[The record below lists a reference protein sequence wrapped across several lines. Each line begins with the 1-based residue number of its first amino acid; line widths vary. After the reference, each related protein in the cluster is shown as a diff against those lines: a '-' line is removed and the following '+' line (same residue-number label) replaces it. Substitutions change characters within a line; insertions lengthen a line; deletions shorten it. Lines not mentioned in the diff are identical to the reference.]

1 MSDAIKHECGVA
13 FIRLLKPLE
22 YYRSRYGTS
31 FYGLNKMQILMEKQ
45 HNRGQ
50 DGAGLANIKLYPRPG
65 HVYINRVRSNSD
77 APIKDIFQRISASIR
92 QETGDDPLLL
102 QDTEWLKEHVP
113 FTGEVFLGHLR
124 YGTFGRNEIENVH
137 PVSRE
142 NNWMTRS
149 LVLAGNFNLT
159 NIDEL
164 FNRLT
169 ELGQYP
175 PAATDTVTILERIG
189 HFLDRENEDKYQ
201 YFKSKG
207 YSKREITELLA
218 THLDLKEILSLSA
231 RRWDGGYVM
240 AGVIGHGDAF
250 IMRDPCGI
258 RPAYYYQDEE
268 VVVAASERAVIQ
280 TTFNVPYEQVHEL
293 PAAHALI
300 VRRDGQISV
309 EQFTATQAERPCSF
323 ERIYFSRGSDRDIYR
338 ERKMLGRLL
347 VPQILEKIDGDIE
360 HTVFSYIP
368 NTAESAYFGLMEGLS
383 DYCAE
388 VRAAQIIE
396 EKDHLDENRLRQILR
411 FRPRFEKVA
420 IKDIKMRT
428 FITQDDQRDD
438 LVAHV
443 YDVTYGTIRPGT
455 DTLVIL
461 DDSIV
466 RGTTLRQ
473 SIIRILDRLNP
484 RKIVICSSAPQIR
497 YPDCYGIDM
506 SRLGEFVA
514 FRAAID
520 LLRERGMESR
530 IEQVYL
536 DAITQCGRDRHEV
549 ENVVKRIYEPFTD
562 EEISAQIARIVT
574 APDIRAEV
582 QVVYQSV
589 QDLHHAIP
597 LHNGDWYFT
606 GNYPTPGG
614 NVVANR
620 AFINF
625 YENNNQRA
633 Y

>member
-1 MSDAIKHECGVA
+1 MSESIKHECGVA
-13 FIRLLKPLE
+13 FIRLLKPLD

-65 HVYINRVRSNSD
+65 HVYINRVRSNAD

-92 QETGDDPLLL
+92 QEVGDDPLLL

-207 YSKREITELLA
+207 YNKREITELLA
-218 THLDLKEILSLSA
+218 THLDLKEVLSLSA

-258 RPAYYYQDEE
+258 RPAYYYQDDE

-300 VRRDGQISV
+300 IRRDGATSI

-338 ERKMLGRLL
+338 ERKMLGRML
-347 VPQILEKIDGDIE
+347 VPQILKSINGDIE

-368 NTAESAYFGLMEGLS
+368 NTAESAYFGLMEGLN
-383 DYCAE
+383 DFCAE
-388 VRAAQIIE
+388 VRASQIIE

-484 RKIVICSSAPQIR
+484 RKIIICSSAPQIR

-536 DAITQCGRDRHEV
+536 DAVTQCGRDRHDV

-562 EEISAQIARIVT
+562 QEISAQIAKIVT

-582 QVVYQSV
+582 QVIFQSV
-589 QDLHHAIP
+589 QDLHKSIP

>member
-1 MSDAIKHECGVA
+1 MSESIKHECGIA

-50 DGAGLANIKLYPRPG
+50 DGAGLANLKLYPRPG

-92 QETGDDPLLL
+92 QEVGDDPLLL

-175 PAATDTVTILERIG
+175 PATTDTVTILERIG

-218 THLDLKEILSLSA
+218 THLDLKEVLSLSA

-240 AGVIGHGDAF
+240 AGMIGHGDAF

-258 RPAYYYQDEE
+258 RPAYYYQDDE

-300 VRRDGQISV
+300 IRRDGETSV

-338 ERKMLGRLL
+338 ERKMLGRML
-347 VPQILEKIDGDIE
+347 VPHILESIDGDIE

-368 NTAESAYFGLMEGLS
+368 NTAESAYFGLMEGLN

-388 VRAAQIIE
+388 VRAAQIID

-443 YDVTYGTIRPGT
+443 YDVTYGTIRPGK

-536 DAITQCGRDRHEV
+536 DAVTQCGRDRHDV

-562 EEISAQIARIVT
+562 QEISAQIAKIVT

-582 QVVYQSV
+582 QVIYQSV
-589 QDLHHAIP
+589 QDLHKSIP

>member
-1 MSDAIKHECGVA
+1 MSEAIKHECGVA

-92 QETGDDPLLL
+92 QATGDDPLLL
-102 QDTEWLKEHVP
+102 KDTEWLKEHVP

-240 AGVIGHGDAF
+240 AGMLGHGDAF

-258 RPAYYYQDEE
+258 RPAYYYQDDE
-268 VVVAASERAVIQ
+268 VLVAASERAVIQ

>member
-1 MSDAIKHECGVA
+1 MSEQIKHECGVA
-13 FIRLLKPLE
+13 FIRLLKPLD
-22 YYRSRYGTS
+22 YYRGKYGTS
-31 FYGLNKMQILMEKQ
+31 FYGLGKMQILMEKQ

-50 DGAGLANIKLYPRPG
+50 DGAGLANIKLRPRPG
-65 HVYINRVRSNSD
+65 HAYIDRIRSNSD
-77 APIKDIFQRISASIR
+77 APIKDIFQRIFASIE
-92 QETGDDPLLL
+92 QAAGNDPLLL
-102 QDTEWLKEHVP
+102 QDPDWLKQHAR

-124 YGTFGRNEIENVH
+124 YGTFGKNDIENVH

-164 FNRLT
+164 FGRLT

-175 PAATDTVTILERIG
+175 PGATDTVTILERIG

-201 YFKSKG
+201 YFKAKG
-207 YSKREITELLA
+207 YSKQEITELLA
-218 THLDLKEILSLSA
+218 THIDLKEVLSLSA

-240 AGVIGHGDAF
+240 AGMIGHGDAF

-258 RPAYYYQDEE
+258 RPAFYYQDDE

-300 VRRDGQISV
+300 VKRDGQTAL
-309 EQFTATQAERPCSF
+309 EQFIAAQAERPCSF
-323 ERIYFSRGSDRDIYR
+323 ERIYFSRGSDSDIYR
-338 ERKMLGRLL
+338 ERKMLGRML
-347 VPQILEKIDGDIE
+347 VPQILESIGGDIE

-368 NTAESAYFGLMEGLS
+368 NTAESAYFGLMEGLN

-388 VRAAQIIE
+388 ARARQIIA
-396 EKDHLDENRLRQILR
+396 EKDHLDENRLHRILR
-411 FRPRFEKVA
+411 LRPRFEKIA

-428 FITQDDQRDD
+428 FITQDDRRDD

-443 YDVTYGTIRPGT
+443 YDVTYGTIRADV

-473 SIIRILDRLNP
+473 SIIRILDRLRP

-506 SRLGEFVA
+506 SRLGDFVA
-514 FRAAID
+514 FRAAIE
-520 LLRERGMESR
+520 LLRERGMESV
-530 IEQVYL
+530 IEGVYL
-536 DAITQCGRDRHEV
+536 DAVAQQGLDRDEV

-562 EEISAQIARIVT
+562 EEISARIARIVT

-582 QVVYQSV
+582 QIVYQSV
-589 QDLHHAIP
+589 PNLHKAIP

-625 YENNNQRA
+625 YEDNNQRA

>member
-1 MSDAIKHECGVA
+1 MSESIKHECGVA
-13 FIRLLKPLE
+13 FIRLLKPLD

-65 HVYINRVRSNSD
+65 HVYINRVRSNAD

-92 QETGDDPLLL
+92 QEVGDDPLLL

-207 YSKREITELLA
+207 YNKREITELLA
-218 THLDLKEILSLSA
+218 THLDLKEVLSLSA

-258 RPAYYYQDEE
+258 RPAYYYQDDE

-300 VRRDGQISV
+300 IRRDGATSI

-338 ERKMLGRLL
+338 ERKMLGRML
-347 VPQILEKIDGDIE
+347 VPQILENIDGDIE

-383 DYCAE
+383 DFCAE
-388 VRAAQIIE
+388 VRASQIIE
-396 EKDHLDENRLRQILR
+396 GKDHLDENRLRQILR

-484 RKIVICSSAPQIR
+484 RKIIICSSAPQIR

-536 DAITQCGRDRHEV
+536 DAVTQCGRDRHDV

-562 EEISAQIARIVT
+562 QEISAQIAKIVT

-582 QVVYQSV
+582 QVIFQSV
-589 QDLHHAIP
+589 QDLHKSIP

>member
-1 MSDAIKHECGVA
+1 MSEPIKHECGVA

-22 YYRSRYGTS
+22 YYRNRYGTS

-65 HVYINRVRSNSD
+65 HVYINRIRSNAD
-77 APIKDIFQRISASIR
+77 TPIKDIFQRIGAAIN
-92 QETGDDPLLL
+92 QATANDPAHL
-102 QDTEWLKEHVP
+102 QDTTWLKEHAP

-218 THLDLKEILSLSA
+218 THIDLKEVLSLSA

-240 AGVIGHGDAF
+240 AGMIGHGDAF

-258 RPAYYYQDEE
+258 RPAYYYQDNE

-280 TTFNVPYEQVHEL
+280 TTFNVPYEEVHEL

-300 VRRDGQISV
+300 VRRDGQTSV
-309 EQFTATQAERPCSF
+309 EQFTATQPEHPCSF

-347 VPQILEKIDGDIE
+347 VPQILEKIDNDIE

-388 VRAAQIIE
+388 VRAGQIIA
-396 EKDHLDENRLRQILR
+396 EKEHLDENRLRQILR

-443 YDVTYGTIRPGT
+443 YDVTYGTIRPGE

-466 RGTTLRQ
+466 RGTTLRK

-520 LLRERGMESR
+520 LLRERGMDSL

-536 DAITQCGRDRHEV
+536 DAVTQCGRDRHEV

-562 EEISAQIARIVT
+562 EEISEQIARIVT

-582 QVVYQSV
+582 KVVYQSV
-589 QDLHHAIP
+589 QDLHKAIP
-597 LHNGDWYFT
+597 RHNGDWYFT